1 MAVDDKTSGP
11 ADRGGARMRRT
22 RIEQLPLDL
31 AHGSAHSRDDL
42 IVSDPLTAAIAII
55 DRWPDWPSPVVVLC
69 GPRGAGKTHLASIWR
84 DHAAPL
90 DVSLAGRATP
100 DLALVRDRHILIED
114 VDREGFDDRAL
125 FHLFNAVRQQG
136 RTMLITS
143 RLWPAA
149 WPVELADLRSRLRAA
164 TVVEIGEPDDDLL
177 AQVIVKLFSDRQV
190 AVEPRVVSYLVA
202 RMERSFDAAVRLVV
216 EIDRLAL
223 ARRARITTAI
233 AAEVLAQDADRQ
245 QSP

>member
-1 MAVDDKTSGP
+1 MAFTL
-11 ADRGGARMRRT
+11 
-22 RIEQLPLDL
+22 IEVLVALTIFAL
-31 AHGSAHSRDDL
+31 AGVA
-42 IVSDPLTAAIAII
+42 LTAAGLNILGTQE
-55 DRWPDWPSPVVVLC
+55 VLRRHD
-69 GPRGAGKTHLASIWR
+69 P
-84 DHAAPL
+84 AA
-90 DVSLAGRATP
+90 P

-125 FHLFNAVRQQG
+125 FHLFNAVRQHE

-245 QSP
+245 ESP